1 MLVDETLA
9 SLAQLARL
17 TAGAPPAHL
26 MAGYLLAHPERTR
39 FVSHLDPEAPLA
51 MTFGVH
57 RRIEVPMMP
66 WQGFIRG
73 VPIPDPLLW
82 IDSTRGEARDRIDVR
97 VSTDDPVM
105 TRLMAPLQARS
116 RPREERAA
124 LERHMES
131 LRTEVDRALDIYA
144 EVKRLMQDPDHEADG
159 DLPRFLS
166 MAEGQMEQLG
176 RELARLKARIEEG

>member
-1 MLVDETLA
+1 MDEVVA

-17 TAGAPPAHL
+17 TAGMPPAHF
-26 MAGYLLAHPERTR
+26 MAGYLLAEPARTR
-39 FVSHLDPEAPLA
+39 FVTHLDPEAPLA

-82 IDSTRGEARDRIDVR
+82 IDSTRGGPRDRIDVR
-97 VSTDDPVM
+97 VSTDDPTL
-105 TRLMAPLQARS
+105 TRLLAPLQARR
-116 RPREERAA
+116 RPEEDRMAV
-124 LERHMES
+124 ERRMES

-144 EVKRLMQDPDHEADG
+144 EVKRLMQDPEHGEDL
-159 DLPRFLS
+159 DLPRFLNI
-166 MAEGQMEQLG
+166 AEGQMEQLG

>member
-1 MLVDETLA
+1 MDEVLA

-17 TAGAPPAHL
+17 TAGVPPAHL
-26 MAGYLLAHPERTR
+26 MAGYLLAQPDRTR
-39 FVSHLDPEAPLA
+39 FVSRLDPTAPLGMA
-51 MTFGVH
+51 FGIH

-82 IDSTRGEARDRIDVR
+82 IDSVRGAPRDAIEVR
-97 VSTDDPVM
+97 VSTDDLALTNLLAPVYAS
-105 TRLMAPLQARS
+105 TKPL
-116 RPREERAA
+116 EERVAI
-124 LERHMES
+124 ERHIKN

-144 EVKRLMQDPDHEADG
+144 EVKRLMEDPDHEADR

-176 RELARLKARIEEG
+176 RELSRLKARLDEN

>member
-1 MLVDETLA
+1 MDEVLA

-17 TAGAPPAHL
+17 TAGVPPAHL
-26 MAGYLLAHPERTR
+26 MAGYLLAQPDRTR
-39 FVSHLDPEAPLA
+39 FVSRLDPTAPLGMA
-51 MTFGVH
+51 FGIH

-82 IDSTRGEARDRIDVR
+82 IDSVRGAPRDAIEVR
-97 VSTDDPVM
+97 VSTDDLALTNLLAPVY
-105 TRLMAPLQARS
+105 ARTK
-116 RPREERAA
+116 PREERVAI
-124 LERHMES
+124 ERHIKN

-144 EVKRLMQDPDHEADG
+144 EVKRLMEDPDHEADR

-176 RELARLKARIEEG
+176 RELSRLKARLDEN